1 MRNIMTTVPM
11 VIFLRLQM
19 SQQKE
24 RGTLEKKQETSVPL
38 LIFLPSSVVFKD
50 EDVFIAI
57 KCYF

>member
-1 MRNIMTTVPM
+1 MTTVPM

-50 EDVFIAI
+50 EDVFIAF

>member
-1 MRNIMTTVPM
+1 MTTVPM

>member
-50 EDVFIAI
+50 EDVFIAF